1 MQLEHSFDV
10 PVPVEDAW
18 AVLLDVERI
27 APCMPGAVLEEVHG
41 DAFSGRV
48 KVKVG
53 PITVTYAGTA
63 RFLSKDPAT
72 HVAVIDASG
81 KETRGTGT
89 AAATVTATLT
99 AQGSGTRCDVTTDLA
114 ITGKPAQFGRG
125 VMADVGGKL
134 IRRFATC
141 LAEEIVTP
149 AAAAGSA
156 PTEPAPLTEATLPE
170 IIESSVPEPVAGV
183 EPVEVL
189 GAPADSALPPELA
202 AAGQPQAAPPAG
214 PRKIAQSRES
224 APIELISTARGP
236 VFKRLAPAAAA
247 ALAALLVI
255 RAILR
260 RLDD

>member
-41 DAFSGRV
+41 DSFSGRV
-48 KVKVG
+48 EVKVG

-63 RFLSKDPAT
+63 RFLSTDPDS

-81 KETRGTGT
+81 KETAGTGT
-89 AAATVTATLT
+89 AAATVTTTLT
-99 AQGSGTRCDVTTDLA
+99 AQGSGTRCNVSTDLA

-134 IRRFATC
+134 IGQFATC
-141 LAEEIVTP
+141 LAEQFVAP
-149 AAAAGSA
+149 AGSA
-156 PTEPAPLTEATLPE
+156 PAEPAPLTEATAPE
-170 IIESSVPEPVAGV
+170 IIEASVPEPVA
-183 EPVEVL
+183 
-189 GAPADSALPPELA
+189 A
-202 AAGQPQAAPPAG
+202 AMEAEAGG
-214 PRKIAQSRES
+214 TQSRES
-224 APIELISTARGP
+224 APIDLISTARGP
-236 VFKRLAPAAAA
+236 VLRRLAPATAATIA
-247 ALAALLVI
+247 VLLVI